1 MFFTSD
7 RVVHGETTGQYDKPE
22 WAPLLEL
29 TPDHIDEFMWMF
41 EVELDS
47 GLRLHAYKHI
57 ETRKYL
63 HLDKEGRA
71 FVYLWSGEECEEDPG
86 YREVDPRRMLK
97 EVLRRRTE

>member
-7 RVVHGETTGQYDKPE
+7 RVVHGKTTGQYDEPE

-29 TPDHIDEFMWMF
+29 TPDHIDEFMWM
-41 EVELDS
+41 
-47 GLRLHAYKHI
+47 
-57 ETRKYL
+57 
-63 HLDKEGRA
+63 RA